1 MCTPAGVFFPEWR
14 VMNDV
19 LAFLAALD
27 CRPSAVIVQ
36 TPDLHRVAYYE
47 HGTVYTRSTDPA
59 VLVHELWHDCQ
70 RQLLGDA
77 WSREEQARREAEAH
91 RVEIMW
97 RGE

>member
-1 MCTPAGVFFPEWR
+1 MSG
-14 VMNDV
+14 V

-70 RQLLGDA
+70 RQRLGDA
-77 WSREEQARREAEAH
+77 WDAVEQARREAEAH

-97 RGE
+97 RQSE

>member
-1 MCTPAGVFFPEWR
+1 MS
-14 VMNDV
+14 DV

-36 TPDLHRVAYYE
+36 THDLHRVAYYE
-47 HGTVYTRSTDPA
+47 HGTVYTRSTDSA

-70 RQLLGDA
+70 RQRLGDA
-77 WSREEQARREAEAH
+77 WDAEEQRRREAEAH

-97 RGE
+97 RGEQ

>member
-1 MCTPAGVFFPEWR
+1 MS
-14 VMNDV
+14 DV

-70 RQLLGDA
+70 RQRLGDA
-77 WSREEQARREAEAH
+77 WDSVEQARREAEAR
-91 RVEIMW
+91 RVEIRW
-97 RGE
+97 RADQ

>member
-1 MCTPAGVFFPEWR
+1 MS
-14 VMNDV
+14 DV
-19 LAFLAALD
+19 LAFLVTLD

-70 RQLLGDA
+70 RQRLGDA
-77 WSREEQARREAEAH
+77 WDAVEQARREAEAH

-97 RGE
+97 RQSE

>member
-1 MCTPAGVFFPEWR
+1 
-14 VMNDV
+14 MNDV

-36 TPDLHRVAYYE
+36 THDLHRIAYYE
-47 HGTVYTRSTDPA
+47 RGTVYTRSTDPA

-70 RQLLGDA
+70 RQRLGDA
-77 WSREEQARREAEAH
+77 WSREEQVRREAEAH

-97 RGE
+97 RQSE

>member
-1 MCTPAGVFFPEWR
+1 MS
-14 VMNDV
+14 DV

-36 TPDLHRVAYYE
+36 THDLHRIAYYE
-47 HGTVYTRSTDPA
+47 RGTVYTRSTDPA

-70 RQLLGDA
+70 RQRLGDA
-77 WSREEQARREAEAH
+77 WDAEEQRRREAEAR

-97 RGE
+97 RQSE

>member
-1 MCTPAGVFFPEWR
+1 
-14 VMNDV
+14 MNDV
-19 LAFLAALD
+19 LAFLAAFD

-70 RQLLGDA
+70 RQRQRLGDA
-77 WSREEQARREAEAH
+77 WSREEQVRREAEAH

>member
-1 MCTPAGVFFPEWR
+1 
-14 VMNDV
+14 MNDV
-19 LAFLAALD
+19 LAFLSALD

-36 TPDLHRVAYYE
+36 TPDLRRVAYYE

-70 RQLLGDA
+70 RQRLGDA

-97 RGE
+97 RGEQCRPDT

>member
-1 MCTPAGVFFPEWR
+1 MTY
-14 VMNDV
+14 NDV
-19 LAFLAALD
+19 LAFLAAFD

-70 RQLLGDA
+70 RQRLGDA

-91 RVEIMW
+91 RVEIQW
-97 RGE
+97 RQSE

>member
-1 MCTPAGVFFPEWR
+1 MSG
-14 VMNDV
+14 V

-36 TPDLHRVAYYE
+36 THDLHRIAYYE
-47 HGTVYTRSTDPA
+47 RGTVYTRSTDPA

-70 RQLLGDA
+70 RQQLGDA

-97 RGE
+97 RQSE

>member
-1 MCTPAGVFFPEWR
+1 
-14 VMNDV
+14 MNDV

-70 RQLLGDA
+70 RQRLGDA
-77 WSREEQARREAEAH
+77 WDAEEQARREAEAH
-91 RVEIMW
+91 RVEIQW
-97 RGE
+97 RQSE

>member
-1 MCTPAGVFFPEWR
+1 MS
-14 VMNDV
+14 DV

-47 HGTVYTRSTDPA
+47 KGTVYARSTDPA

-70 RQLLGDA
+70 RQRLGDA
-77 WSREEQARREAEAH
+77 WDAVEQARREVEAH
-91 RVEIMW
+91 RVEAIW
-97 RGE
+97 RAD

>member
-1 MCTPAGVFFPEWR
+1 
-14 VMNDV
+14 MNDV

-47 HGTVYTRSTDPA
+47 QGTVYTRSTDPA

-70 RQLLGDA
+70 RQKLGDA
-77 WSREEQARREAEAH
+77 WDAVEQARREVEAH
-91 RVEIMW
+91 RVEAIW
-97 RGE
+97 RAD

>member
-1 MCTPAGVFFPEWR
+1 
-14 VMNDV
+14 MNDV
-19 LAFLAALD
+19 LAFLVALD
-27 CRPSAVIVQ
+27 CRPSAVIVL

-70 RQLLGDA
+70 RQRLGDA

-97 RGE
+97 RQSE